1 MKATNNHGVWY
12 DAQRLSF
19 ALFTNNTMLAKK
31 IVANVKKRIES
42 QMDNN
47 GFFPAE
53 LARTTSLHYSLFVV
67 EPLVKIAQMSTHIGV
82 DLWQFTAPNGN
93 SIKKGCD
100 VLIPYLI
107 GEKTWTGEQIKP
119 FNFDEP
125 LEFFAEISK
134 KYNCPACV
142 KKVAEISNIKYIP
155 LQIIY

>member
-1 MKATNNHGVWY
+1 
-12 DAQRLSF
+12 
-19 ALFTNNTMLAKK
+19 
-31 IVANVKKRIES
+31 
-42 QMDNN
+42 MDKN

-67 EPLVKIAQMSTHIGV
+67 EPLVKIAQMSSTIGI
-82 DLWQFTAPNGN
+82 DLWQYTAPNGN

-100 VLIPYLI
+100 VLIPYLT
-107 GEKTWTGEQIKP
+107 GEKAWTGEQIKP

-134 KYNCPACV
+134 KYNCPACD
-142 KKVAEISNIKYIP
+142 KKIAEISNTKYIP

>member
-1 MKATNNHGVWY
+1 MKTTNNHGVWY

-42 QMDNN
+42 QMDKN
-47 GFFPAE
+47 GFFPKE
-53 LARTTSLHYSLFVV
+53 LARTTSLHYSLFVL
-67 EPLVKIAQMSTHIGV
+67 EPLVKIAQMSTRIGE
-82 DLWQFTAPNGN
+82 DLWQYTAPNGN

-100 VLIPYLI
+100 ALIPYLT
-107 GEKTWTGEQIKP
+107 GEKAWTGEQIKP
-119 FNFDEP
+119 FNFEEP

-134 KYNCPACV
+134 KYNCTACD
-142 KKVAEISNIKYIP
+142 KKVAEISNTKYIP